1 MTIATVGPAAVKG
14 LGLEIGYA
22 VQMACTGVGT
32 MVVIYALR
40 EVSGAHTNP
49 CMTIGFALRGDFGWS
64 RVPGY
69 VIAQFLGA
77 ITAAALVVAIL
88 HPDRQALLP
97 EMQLGPWP
105 AFWIEIVATAILVL
119 VGLAT
124 ASIARFIGPE
134 AAIANG
140 GSTVM
145 LRWIAGHISSG
156 SMNPARTLGPII
168 VAGGISAWWV
178 YVTAPLLGMAI
189 AVWLA
194 HRFYPTPSD
203 QETQQSTPHG

>member
-1 MTIATVGPAAVKG
+1 
-14 LGLEIGYA
+14 
-22 VQMACTGVGT
+22 
-32 MVVIYALR
+32 
-40 EVSGAHTNP
+40 
-49 CMTIGFALRGDFGWS
+49 
-64 RVPGY
+64 
-69 VIAQFLGA
+69 
-77 ITAAALVVAIL
+77 
-88 HPDRQALLP
+88 
-97 EMQLGPWP
+97 
-105 AFWIEIVATAILVL
+105 
-119 VGLAT
+119 
-124 ASIARFIGPE
+124 
-134 AAIANG
+134 
-140 GSTVM
+140 M